1 LPIEN
6 RKSKINLLVVT
17 VLFWAASVNAQPY
30 PVGDLDG
37 DRDVDFE
44 DLQILASQ
52 WLDEACPVAE
62 CEADLN
68 GSSTVDSADFA
79 LLAQNW
85 LAQTTTPV
93 ISEFMASNGS
103 RPPPNPPRVGDLLDE
118 DRDSSDWIEIY
129 NPTDGRFD
137 ISGWHLTD
145 DRNVLAKWEFPDG
158 IWLDPG
164 QFLIVFASGKNR
176 AVAGSELHTNFQLDA
191 DNPEYLALVE
201 RDGRTIAHEYAPT
214 YPRQLSNI
222 SYGLRQYSRTL
233 VAQGATASY
242 HVPTIEDAGTN
253 WTARAFDDSAFDAG
267 PTGLG
272 FGFGGVPRA
281 AYNDCVYAGSQ
292 YIGQNVT
299 TYGIGNGFAGKTS
312 GPLIDQ
318 ATGDD
323 MGITVTLT
331 QSGGVNWQ
339 SDPGAGGRDCAVGT
353 DAYTTFGGIAD
364 MTGVIYY
371 GSAGWWVD
379 ITFTGLD
386 AGTEYTFAASS
397 ARCSY
402 DDRRTIYTLTGAD
415 TYANASTSG
424 VDVLA
429 ENKVRFNSGDNYS
442 QGYVARWTG
451 LTASDGSFTVR
462 AEADPSSPEARKA
475 YSFDVFMLAGGFAGS
490 DIQQKMLNN
499 NASLWTRIKFELA
512 DGEVDL
518 FDTLTLR
525 MRYEDGFVAYL
536 NGVEVARS
544 NFEGP
549 AQWNSS
555 ATVNRQNGLAM
566 EFVSFDISGAISLL
580 RQGTNVLAIH
590 ALNDKAGDGD
600 FLILPELIAASSMGV
615 PQYFTQATPGKFN
628 VPGAIDVVADTKF
641 SRDRGFYD
649 APFLVSI
656 TTETEGATIHY
667 TTDGSTPTEVRGQ
680 PYAGPIPIARTTCLR
695 AMAFKP
701 GWISTNVDTQT
712 YIFPADVIRQPA
724 NPAGFPAS
732 WGGTTAD
739 YAMDS
744 RVVNDPQYRGLM
756 RDSLL
761 SLPTI
766 SIVTDLNNLF
776 GAAGI
781 YDNST
786 MAGVAWERPASI
798 EWINPDGA
806 TGFHVNAGLRI
817 YGGDPFRG
825 MGLTRKKSFR
835 LLFKRQYGPAKLDF
849 PMFDVQDAATG
860 ASHPA
865 ESFDTIVLRAGA
877 NDGWNNWGNVNTQ
890 YIIDEFMRR
899 TQLALGQVSP
909 HGTFVH
915 LYINGL
921 YWGLYN
927 STERPMASFCA
938 TYYGGDKEEWDALN
952 SDTPT
957 GESNTTTWNAM
968 LSQAAAGL
976 SDNASYQKIQ
986 GNNPDGTKNPAY
998 DDLLDIDNYIDWLF
1012 SNFWGGTGD
1021 WPYHN
1026 YYVGCR
1032 RPPNATGFKFFNWDG
1047 EGAIIVWSSLNANV
1061 TGASDGGARP
1071 YVTLRQNDEFRLLF
1085 ADHAHRHLF
1094 NNGPATSQ
1102 ASYTRYKDLADQI
1115 ELAIIAESAR
1125 WGDQA
1130 QSTPYTLAD
1139 WRKTRDYILGTYM
1152 PQRPGIVLQQI
1163 RDAGLYP
1170 SVDAPV
1176 FVINGVLQYGGHISP
1191 SGLLMMTAPKGQIY
1205 YTLDGSDPRIPTAQS
1220 APGAAVTLV
1229 AENAAKRVLV
1239 PSVANGGNLL
1249 GNKPA
1254 EFQVTFYQANR
1265 TVSSLDIAETVI
1277 SNPSYRTTVVTQ
1289 MAPVINF
1296 FNTDVG
1302 GNFAADKPF
1311 PGTTINVN
1319 VDNFVIL
1326 VTGTII
1332 IPSAGPWTFGVSS
1345 DDGFGLKLTGT
1356 NQTFSLSYPDP
1367 RSPGDSLGVFNVTQP
1382 GPYQLRLVF
1391 YEQGG
1396 GSELELYAAKGSYS
1410 TFSSNIFRLL
1420 GDLATGIQVG
1430 QGNIWF
1436 TGYFNDSTWPTG
1448 SGGVGYEKASGFQ
1461 GLIGRDVGAE
1471 MYNTY
1476 TTCYIRIPFTA
1487 GNAEYGNLRLRV
1499 RYDDGFIAY
1508 LNGAEV
1514 ARRNFTGE
1522 PAWNSA
1528 AAAQHPDNAAVV
1540 FEEINISD
1548 YATAL
1553 SYGSNVLAI
1562 HGMNSAAGDDDF
1574 LISAEMVANKMTQ
1587 GDISPGALEYK
1598 NPIALTKS
1606 THIKARALDGKWSA
1620 LNEAV
1625 FAVGPVAENLRIT
1638 EIMYHPAYAG
1648 DPNDQNAEFIELTNV
1663 GAESINLN
1671 LVRFTE
1677 GIQFIFPD
1685 LQLAPSQ
1692 YVLVVK
1698 DRSAFGTYYPDC
1710 SAIIAG
1716 QYEGSLDNAG
1726 ERIKLE
1732 DAIGEII
1739 LDFEYKDGWYD
1750 VTDGDGFSLTIINP
1764 GDPDANNWGLK
1775 DAWRPSALFA
1785 GSPGYDDAGIVPNP
1799 GSVVIN
1805 EVLAHSHGVSADWIE
1820 LHNTTGAPISIGGW
1834 FLSDSDQDDLSIMKY
1849 RIADGTTIEPN
1860 GYIVFYEDQHFGPG
1874 STDPG
1879 RLVPFALSENGD
1891 KVVLTSAVGDV
1902 LTGYR
1907 DVEDFDASQTDVSF
1921 GRYRKSG
1928 GTYNFVPLSFRTP
1941 GSANAYPMVGPIVIN
1956 EIMYNPDP
1964 PANSSYDND
1973 DFEYI
1978 ELHNISDVPVTLYD
1992 AISGEP
1998 WKFTDGIEFS
2008 FPTDPPV
2015 TIQAGGYLLIVKNP
2029 EAFRLRVRVEA
2040 APAESLAQ
2048 RWQAIPA
2055 DKVLGPYEGRL
2066 DNSGEKVEIS
2076 KPGDVDQFGTRYYI
2090 RVDRV
2095 NYSDGSHP
2103 VGEDL
2108 WPSQA
2113 DGGGKSLTRKVPQEY
2128 GNDVVNWKAGEP
2140 SPGAANP

>member
-1 LPIEN
+1 VCLCA
-6 RKSKINLLVVT
+6 LVSLCLFPA
-17 VLFWAASVNAQPY
+17 VLANAQPY
-30 PVGDLDG
+30 PIGDLDG
-37 DRDVDFE
+37 DRDVDLQ
-44 DLQILASQ
+44 DLQILADQ

-68 GSSTVDSADFA
+68 GSSIVDSADFA

-85 LAQTTTPV
+85 LVQTTTPV

-103 RPPPNPPRVGDLLDE
+103 KPPPNPPRAGDLLDE
-118 DRDSSDWIEIY
+118 DQDSSDWIEIY
-129 NPTDGRFD
+129 NPTDRRID
-137 ISGWHLTD
+137 LIGWYLTD
-145 DRNVLAKWEFPDG
+145 DRSNLAKWEFPDG
-158 IWLDPG
+158 IWLEPG

-201 RDGRTIAHEYAPT
+201 GDGRTIAHEYAPT

-233 VAQGATASY
+233 VAPGATASY
-242 HVPTIEDAGTN
+242 HVPTVEDAAAN
-253 WTARAFDDSAFDAG
+253 WTARAFDDSTWDTG

-299 TYGIGNGFAGKTS
+299 TYGIGNGFTGKTS

-323 MGITVTLT
+323 IGIIVTLT
-331 QSGGVNWQ
+331 QNGGVNWQ
-339 SDPGAGGRDCAVGT
+339 SDPSAGGRDCAVGT

-379 ITFTGLD
+379 VTFTGLD
-386 AGTEYTFAASS
+386 AGTQYSFATSS

-402 DDRRTIYTLTGAD
+402 DDRLIIYTLTGAD
-415 TYANASTSG
+415 TYTNASTSG
-424 VDVLA
+424 VDVLT

-451 LTASDGSFTVR
+451 ITASDGSFTVR

-490 DIQQKMLNN
+490 DIQKKMLNN

-525 MRYEDGFVAYL
+525 MRYEDGFIAYL

-555 ATVNRQNGLAM
+555 ATVNRQNNLAM

-580 RQGTNVLAIH
+580 RQGTNILAIH

-628 VPGAIDVVADTKF
+628 VPGAIDVVTDTKF
-641 SRDRGFYD
+641 SRERGFYD

-656 TTETEGATIHY
+656 TTETNGATIRY
-667 TTDGSTPTEVRGQ
+667 TTDGSTPTEVYGQ
-680 PYAGPIPIARTTCLR
+680 LYTGPILIAKTISLR

-712 YIFPADVIRQPA
+712 YIFLANVISQPA
-724 NPAGFPAS
+724 NPAGFPAT
-732 WGGTTAD
+732 WGSTTAD

-744 RVVNDPQYRGLM
+744 RVVNDTRYKNLM
-756 RDSLL
+756 RSSLL
-761 SLPTI
+761 SLPSI

-776 GAAGI
+776 GTTGI

-798 EWINPDGA
+798 EWINPDGT

-825 MGLTRKKSFR
+825 MSLTRKKSFR
-835 LLFKRQYGPAKLDF
+835 LLFKRQYGPAKLNF
-849 PMFDVQDAATG
+849 PMFDSQDAAT
-860 ASHPA
+860 
-865 ESFDTIVLRAGA
+865 SFDTIVLRAGS
-877 NDGWNNWGNVNTQ
+877 NDGWNNWGGANTQ

-899 TQLALGQVSP
+899 TQLSLGQVSP

-927 STERPMASFCA
+927 PTERPMSSFCA
-938 TYYGGDKEEWDALN
+938 TYYGGEKEEWDTLN
-952 SDTPT
+952 SGTPT
-957 GESNTTTWNAM
+957 GQSNTTTWNAM
-968 LSQAAAGL
+968 LSQASAGL

-998 DDLLDIDNYIDWLF
+998 DDLLDVDNYIDWFF
-1012 SNFWGGTGD
+1012 SNVWGGTGD

-1026 YYVGCR
+1026 FYVGCR
-1032 RPPNATGFKFFNWDG
+1032 RPPNATGFKFFNWDA
-1047 EGAIIVWSSLNANV
+1047 EGAIVVWSSLNANV
-1061 TGASDGGARP
+1061 TGVSDGGARP

-1085 ADHAHRHLF
+1085 ADHVHRHLF

-1102 ASYTRYKDLADQI
+1102 ASYTRYKELADQI

-1130 QSTPYTLAD
+1130 RSTPYTLAD
-1139 WRKTRDYILGTYM
+1139 WRSTRDYILGTYM
-1152 PQRPGIVLQQI
+1152 PQRPAIVLQQL

-1170 SVDAPV
+1170 SVDAPTFLV
-1176 FVINGVLQYGGHISP
+1176 NGVVKPGGEIPTEHLFS
-1191 SGLLMMTAPKGQIY
+1191 MTAPKGRIL
-1205 YTLDGSDPRIPTAQS
+1205 YTLDSSDPRIPIAQS

-1229 AENAAKRVLV
+1229 PENAAKRVLV

-1254 EFQVTFYQANR
+1254 EFQVTFHQANI
-1265 TVSSLDIAETVI
+1265 TVSSLDIAEAVI
-1277 SNPSYRTTVVTQ
+1277 ANPSYRTTVVTQ

-1296 FNTDVG
+1296 FNSG
-1302 GNFAADKPF
+1302 GQGNFGNDKPF
-1311 PGTTINVN
+1311 PGTTTAADF
-1319 VDNFVIL
+1319 DNFVIL

-1332 IPSAGPWTFGVSS
+1332 IPEAGPWSFGVSS
-1345 DDGFGLKLTGT
+1345 DDGFGLTLTGV
-1356 NQTFSLSYPDP
+1356 QTFTLSYPSP
-1367 RSPGDSLGVFNVTQP
+1367 RSPADSIGVFNVTQP

-1410 TFSSNIFRLL
+1410 VFSSNVFGLL

-1436 TGYFNDSTWPTG
+1436 TGYFNDSTWPSG
-1448 SGGVGYEKASGFQ
+1448 SGGVGYEKSSGYQ
-1461 GLIGRDVGAE
+1461 NLIGRDVGAE

-1528 AAAQHPDNAAVV
+1528 ATTQHPDNAAVV
-1540 FEEINISD
+1540 FEEIDISD
-1548 YATAL
+1548 YASAL
-1553 SYGSNVLAI
+1553 SYGSNVLTI
-1562 HGMNSAAGDDDF
+1562 HGMNSAISDDDF
-1574 LISAEMVANKMTQ
+1574 LISAELVANKLTQ
-1587 GDISPGALEYK
+1587 GDISPIATEYRS
-1598 NPIALTKS
+1598 PFVLAKS
-1606 THIKARALDGKWSA
+1606 SHVKARVLDGKWSA

-1638 EIMYHPAYAG
+1638 EIMYHPATTF
-1648 DPNDQNAEFIELTNV
+1648 DPNDQNAEFIELTNI

-1677 GIQFIFPD
+1677 GIQFTFRD
-1685 LQLAPSQ
+1685 LKLAAGQ

-1698 DRSAFGTYYPDC
+1698 DRSSFDAYYPEF
-1710 SAIIAG
+1710 SGVIAG

-1726 ERIKLE
+1726 ERIRLE
-1732 DAIGEII
+1732 DAIGRTI
-1739 LDFEYKDGWYD
+1739 LDFEYRDGWYD

-1764 GDPDANNWGLK
+1764 SDPDTNNWGLK
-1775 DAWRPSALFA
+1775 DSWRPSALFG
-1785 GSPGYDDAGIVPNP
+1785 GSPGYDDTGMIPNP

-1805 EVLAHSHGVSADWIE
+1805 EVLAHSHGGAPDWIE
-1820 LHNTTGAPISIGGW
+1820 LHNTTGAPINIGGW
-1834 FLSDSDQDDLSIMKY
+1834 FLSDSDQDDASIMRY

-1860 GYIVFYEDQHFGPG
+1860 GYIVFYEDQHFGFT
-1874 STDPG
+1874 SADPG

-1891 KVVLTSAVGDV
+1891 KVVLASAVGNI

-1907 DVEDFDASQTDVSF
+1907 DVEDFDASETDVSF

-1928 GTYNFVPLSFRTP
+1928 ETYNFVPLSFKTP

-1964 PANSSYDND
+1964 LASSSYDND
-1973 DFEYI
+1973 EFEYI
-1978 ELHNISDVPVTLYD
+1978 ELYNVGAGPVTLYD

-1998 WKFTDGIEFS
+1998 WKFTDGIEFG
-2008 FPTDPPV
+2008 FPIDPPV
-2015 TIQAGGYLLIVKNP
+2015 TVPAGGYLLIVKNP
-2029 EAFRLRVRVEA
+2029 GAF
-2040 APAESLAQ
+2040 AQ
-2048 RWQAIPA
+2048 RWQAAPI
-2055 DKVLGPYEGRL
+2055 DMILGPYEGRL
-2066 DNSGEKVEIS
+2066 DNSGEKVEIG

-2103 VGEDL
+2103 VGDDL

-2113 DGGGKSLTRKVPQEY
+2113 DGGGKSLSRKVPQGY
-2128 GNDVVNWKAGEP
+2128 GNDVVNWKAVDP
-2140 SPGAANP
+2140 SPGAINP

>member
-44 DLQILASQ
+44 DLQVLASQ

-118 DRDSSDWIEIY
+118 DKDSSDWIEIY

-137 ISGWHLTD
+137 ISGWYLTD
-145 DRNVLAKWEFPDG
+145 DRNILAKWEFPDG

-201 RDGRTIAHEYAPT
+201 SDGATIAHEYD
-214 YPRQLSNI
+214 YPQQLTNI
-222 SYGLRQYSRTL
+222 SYGLRQSSKTL
-233 VAQGATASY
+233 IASGDTASY
-242 HVPTIEDAGTN
+242 HVPKATDAEAQ
-253 WTARAFDDSAFDAG
+253 WTAVTFDDSSWDTAK
-267 PTGLG
+267 TGLG
-272 FGFGGVPRA
+272 FVQVQPDVIDVTNPGDVVQGVP
-281 AYNDCVYAGSQ
+281 NDGDWPSNESPPLAIDNNVNTKYLHFKGDFDPGDPPGGAGFQ
-292 YIGQNVT
+292 VT
-299 TYGIGNGFAGKTS
+299 
-312 GPLIDQ
+312 PLI
-318 ATGDD
+318 GPS
-323 MGITVTLT
+323 IV
-331 QSGGVNWQ
+331 
-339 SDPGAGGRDCAVGT
+339 
-353 DAYTTFGGIAD
+353 
-364 MTGVIYY
+364 
-371 GSAGWWVD
+371 
-379 ITFTGLD
+379 
-386 AGTEYTFAASS
+386 
-397 ARCSY
+397 
-402 DDRRTIYTLTGAD
+402 
-415 TYANASTSG
+415 
-424 VDVLA
+424 
-429 ENKVRFNSGDNYS
+429 
-442 QGYVARWTG
+442 TG
-451 LTASDGSFTVR
+451 LTFTTANDAPERDPTAFALYGSNVSINGPYTLVATGNIVDFNRASAWPRYTKNATPITFSNNTAYYHYQILFPAIRSAATSVAMQIAKVEFLGSP
-462 AEADPSSPEARKA
+462 AG
-475 YSFDVFMLAGGFAGS
+475 LAAS
-490 DIQQKMLNN
+490 DIQKQMQNI
-499 NASLWTRIKFELA
+499 NASLWVRLKFELGQDEA
-512 DGEVDL
+512 EL
-518 FDTLTLR
+518 FDTLSLR
-525 MRYEDGFVAYL
+525 AKYEDAFVAYL
-536 NGVEVARS
+536 NGIEVARS

-641 SRDRGFYD
+641 GRDRGFYD

-744 RVVNDPQYRGLM
+744 RVVNDSQYRGLM

-786 MAGVAWERPASI
+786 MVGVAWERPASI

-849 PMFDVQDAATG
+849 PMFDAEDAATG

-877 NDGWNNWGNVNTQ
+877 NDGWNNWTGSGNGPNVQ
-890 YIIDEFMRR
+890 YILDEFMRR

-927 STERPMASFCA
+927 PVERPMSSFCA

-952 SDTPT
+952 SGTAT
-957 GESNTTTWNAM
+957 GESNTTTWNVM

-986 GNNPDGTKNPAY
+986 GNNPDATKNLAY

-1012 SNFWGGTGD
+1012 SNFWGGTAD

-1026 YYVGCR
+1026 FYVGCR
-1032 RPPNATGFKFFNWDG
+1032 RPPNTTGFKFFDWDA
-1047 EGAIIVWSSLNANV
+1047 EYVIVIGSNLNSNV
-1061 TGASDGGARP
+1061 SGVSDNGARP
-1071 YVTLRQNDEFRLLF
+1071 YVTLKQNGEFRLLF
-1085 ADHAHRHLF
+1085 GDHAHRHLF
-1094 NNGPATSQ
+1094 NNGPATSA
-1102 ASYTRYKDLADQI
+1102 ASYARYKELADKV
-1115 ELAIIAESAR
+1115 ELAIVAESAR
-1125 WGDQA
+1125 WGDMGR
-1130 QSTPYTLAD
+1130 SSSPFTLAD
-1139 WRKTRDYILGTYM
+1139 WQKKRDYILGTYI

-1176 FVINGVLQYGGHISP
+1176 FLIDGVLQYGGHVSP
-1191 SGLLMMTAPKGQIY
+1191 SSLLMMTAPKGQIY

-1548 YATAL
+1548 YVTAL

-1574 LISAEMVANKMTQ
+1574 LISAELVANKMTQ
-1587 GDISPGALEYK
+1587 GDVSPGALEYK
-1598 NPIALTKS
+1598 NPITLTKS

-1638 EIMYHPAYAG
+1638 EIMYHPAFTG

-1663 GAESINLN
+1663 GGESINLN

-1685 LQLAPSQ
+1685 LQLAPGQ

-1698 DRSAFGTYYPDC
+1698 DRGAFDAYYPDC
-1710 SAIIAG
+1710 SAVIAG

-1726 ERIKLE
+1726 ERIRIQ
-1732 DAIGEII
+1732 DTIGRTI

-1874 STDPG
+1874 SSDPG

-1964 PANSSYDND
+1964 LANSSYDND

-2128 GNDVVNWKAGEP
+2128 GNDVVNWKAAEP

>member
-1 LPIEN
+1 MPSYAKCLFF
-6 RKSKINLLVVT
+6 T
-17 VLFWAASVNAQPY
+17 VLLSFWVALADAQPY
-30 PVGDLDG
+30 PIGDLDG
-37 DRDVDFE
+37 DRNVDFD
-44 DLQILASQ
+44 DLRVVAEQ
-52 WLDEACPVAE
+52 WLGEACLVGD

-68 GSSTVDSADFA
+68 GDSTVDAVDFA

-85 LAQTTTPV
+85 LAQTNTPV

-103 RPPPNPPRVGDLLDE
+103 KPPPNPPRTGDLLDE
-118 DRDSSDWIEIY
+118 DQDSSDWIEIY
-129 NPTDGRFD
+129 NPTDRSFD
-137 ISGWHLTD
+137 LSGWHLTD
-145 DRNVLAKWEFPDG
+145 DGSDLAKWEFPDG
-158 IWLDPG
+158 IWLEPG

-214 YPRQLSNI
+214 YPHQLSDI

-233 VAQGATASY
+233 VAPGATASY
-242 HVPTIEDAGTN
+242 HVPTVEDAAAD
-253 WTARAFDDSAFDAG
+253 WTTRAFDDSAWDTG

-281 AYNDCVYAGSQ
+281 AYNDCVHEGSQ

-299 TYGIGNGFAGKTS
+299 TYGIGNGFAGATS

-318 ATGDD
+318 ATGEQ

-339 SDPGAGGRDCAVGT
+339 PNPGAAGSDCAVGT

-371 GSAGWWVD
+371 GSAGWWLDV
-379 ITFTGLD
+379 TFTGLD
-386 AGTEYTFAASS
+386 SGTAYTFAASS

-415 TYANASTSG
+415 TYSNASTNG

-429 ENKVRFNSGDNYS
+429 ENKIRFNTGDNYS

-451 LTASDGSFTVR
+451 ITASDGSFTVR

-475 YSFDVFMLAGGFAGS
+475 YSFDVFMLSGGFAGS

-512 DGEVDL
+512 DGELDL

-525 MRYEDGFVAYL
+525 VKFEDGFVACL

-544 NFEGP
+544 NFTGP
-549 AQWNSS
+549 ARWNSS
-555 ATVNRQNGLAM
+555 AESNRKNELAM
-566 EFVSFDISGAISLL
+566 EFVSFDISGYISLL
-580 RQGTNVLAIH
+580 RVGTNVLAIR
-590 ALNDKAGDGD
+590 ALNDKASDED
-600 FLILPELIAASSMGV
+600 FLVLPELIAASSMGV
-615 PQYFTQATPGKFN
+615 PQYFSQATPAKFN

-641 SRDRGFYD
+641 GRDRGFYD

-680 PYAGPIPIARTTCLR
+680 PYRGPIPITKTMCLR

-701 GWISTNVDTQT
+701 GWIPTNVDTQT
-712 YIFPADVIRQPA
+712 YIFLDEVIRQPA
-724 NPAGFPAS
+724 DPAGFPAT
-732 WGGTTAD
+732 WGSTTAD
-739 YAMDS
+739 YAMDQ
-744 RVVNDPQYRGLM
+744 RVVNDPQYRGLI
-756 RDSLL
+756 RNSLL

-766 SIVTDLNNLF
+766 SIVTDLSNLF
-776 GAAGI
+776 GASGI
-781 YDNST
+781 YDNSSR
-786 MAGVAWERPASI
+786 AGVTWERPASI
-798 EWINPDGA
+798 EWIYPDGT

-825 MGLTRKKSFR
+825 MNLTRKKSFR
-835 LLFKRQYGPAKLDF
+835 LFFKRAYGPSKLDF
-849 PMFDVQDAATG
+849 RMFDAEDAA
-860 ASHPA
+860 A
-865 ESFDTIVLRAGA
+865 SFDTIVLRAGS
-877 NDGWNNWGNVNTQ
+877 NDGWNNWGGGNTQ

-899 TQLALGQVSP
+899 MQLALGQVSP
-909 HGTFVH
+909 HGTFAH

-927 STERPMASFCA
+927 PVERPMASFCA

-952 SDTPT
+952 SGTPT
-957 GESNTTTWNAM
+957 GESSTTTWNAM

-986 GNNPDGTKNPAY
+986 GNNPDGTNNPAY
-998 DDLLDIDNYIDWLF
+998 DDLLDIENYIDWFF
-1012 SNFWGGTGD
+1012 SNVWGGTGD

-1026 YYVGCR
+1026 YYVACR
-1032 RPPNATGFKFFNWDG
+1032 RPPNATGFKFFNWDA
-1047 EGAIIVWSSLNANV
+1047 EGAIVVWSNLNANV

-1085 ADHAHRHLF
+1085 ADHVHRHLF
-1094 NNGPATSQ
+1094 NKGPATSQ
-1102 ASYTRYKDLADQI
+1102 ASYARYKDLADQI

-1130 QSTPYTLAD
+1130 RSTPYTLAD

-1152 PQRPGIVLQQI
+1152 PQRPAIVLQQL

-1170 SVDAPV
+1170 SVDAPI
-1176 FVINGVLQYGGHISP
+1176 FLINGLPSPGGEIPTEHFF
-1191 SGLLMMTAPKGQIY
+1191 LMTAPKGQIL
-1205 YTLDGSDPRIPTAQS
+1205 YTLDGSDPRVPVAQS

-1229 AENAAKRVLV
+1229 AENAPKRVLV

-1296 FNTDVG
+1296 FNSG
-1302 GNFAADKPF
+1302 SPGNFDNDKPF
-1311 PGTTINVN
+1311 PGTTMGADA
-1319 VDNFVIL
+1319 DNFVIL
-1326 VTGTII
+1326 ATGTII
-1332 IPSAGPWTFGVSS
+1332 IPDAGPWSFGVSS
-1345 DDGFGLKLTGT
+1345 DDGFGLKLTGAGR
-1356 NQTFSLSYPDP
+1356 TFDLSYPNP
-1367 RSPGDSLGVFNVTQP
+1367 RSPGDTVGAFNITQP

-1430 QGNIWF
+1430 EGNIWF
-1436 TGYFNDSTWPTG
+1436 SSYFDDAAWPLG
-1448 SGGVGYEKASGFQ
+1448 SGAIGYEKASGYQ
-1461 GLIGRDVGAE
+1461 GLISVDVAAE
-1471 MYNTY
+1471 MHNRNA
-1476 TTCYIRIPFTA
+1476 TCYIRIPFTA
-1487 GNAEYGNLRLRV
+1487 DNAEYGNLRLRV

-1522 PAWNSA
+1522 PAWNLA
-1528 AAAQHPDNAAVV
+1528 AAAEHPDNAAVV

-1548 YATAL
+1548 YASAL
-1553 SYGSNVLAI
+1553 NYGNNVLAI
-1562 HGMNSAAGDDDF
+1562 HGMNSATGDDDF
-1574 LISAEMVANKMTQ
+1574 LISAELVANKLTQ
-1587 GDISPGALEYK
+1587 GDISPNAIEYRS
-1598 NPIALTKS
+1598 PIVLTKS
-1606 THIKARALDGKWSA
+1606 SHVKARALDGKWSA

-1625 FAVGPVAENLRIT
+1625 FTVGPVAESLRIT
-1638 EIMYHPAYAG
+1638 EIMYHPAFAG

-1663 GAESINLN
+1663 GAGNVNLN

-1677 GIQFIFPD
+1677 GIQFTFPD
-1685 LQLAPSQ
+1685 IELASGGR
-1692 YVLVVK
+1692 VLVVK
-1698 DRSAFGTYYPDC
+1698 DQASFDGYYPEF
-1710 SAIIAG
+1710 SGVIAG
-1716 QYEGSLDNAG
+1716 EYEGSLDNAG
-1726 ERIKLE
+1726 ERIRLE
-1732 DAIGEII
+1732 DAIGRTI

-1750 VTDGDGFSLTIINP
+1750 VTDGDGYSLTIINP
-1764 GDPDANNWGLK
+1764 SDPDTNNWSLK
-1775 DAWRPSALFA
+1775 DSWRPSALFG
-1785 GSPGYDDAGIVPNP
+1785 GSPGYDDAGLIPNP

-1820 LHNTTGAPISIGGW
+1820 LHNTTGAPINIGGW
-1834 FLSDSDQDDLSIMKY
+1834 FLSDSDQDDAGRMKY

-1860 GYIVFYEDQHFGPG
+1860 GYIVFYEDQHFGPA
-1874 STDPG
+1874 STDAG
-1879 RLVPFALSENGD
+1879 RLIPFALSENGD
-1891 KVVLTSAVGDV
+1891 QVVLTSALGDV

-1907 DVEDFDASQTDVSF
+1907 DVEDFDASETDVSF
-1921 GRYRKSG
+1921 GRYKKSG
-1928 GTYNFVPLSFRTP
+1928 GTYNFVPLSFKTP

-1956 EIMYNPDP
+1956 EIMYNPDLL
-1964 PANSSYDND
+1964 ASSSYDND
-1973 DFEYI
+1973 GFEYV
-1978 ELHNISDVPVTLYD
+1978 ELHNTSDVPVTLYD

-2008 FPTDPPV
+2008 FPIDPPV
-2015 TIQAGGYLLIVKNP
+2015 TIQAGGYLLVVKNP
-2029 EAFRLRVRVEA
+2029 AAF
-2040 APAESLAQ
+2040 AQ
-2048 RWQAIPA
+2048 RWQAVPA
-2055 DKVLGPYEGRL
+2055 NKILGPYEGRL
-2066 DNSGEKVEIS
+2066 DNSGEKIEIG

-2113 DGGGKSLTRKVPQEY
+2113 DGSGKSLTRNVPQEY
-2128 GNDVVNWKAGEP
+2128 GNDVVNWKAADP